1 MAIPVL
7 TGLPEL
13 CSTALVMFTGSCL
26 IPILLIIGAVSPPH
40 TTVVKITRDSVVD
53 TYISRC
59 SPGMFNDY
67 IENKRQSRGQLSTEV
82 YYVSV
87 VESDLRMQSLIFKS
101 LSNSLM
107 ECIREEERRRDR

>member
-13 CSTALVMFTGSCL
+13 CSTALVRFTGSCL

-40 TTVVKITRDSVVD
+40 TTVVKMTRDSVVD

-67 IENKRQSRGQLSTEV
+67 IDEKEIEQKT
-82 YYVSV
+82 
-87 VESDLRMQSLIFKS
+87 VEHSSIVCFC
-101 LSNSLM
+101 N
-107 ECIREEERRRDR
+107 